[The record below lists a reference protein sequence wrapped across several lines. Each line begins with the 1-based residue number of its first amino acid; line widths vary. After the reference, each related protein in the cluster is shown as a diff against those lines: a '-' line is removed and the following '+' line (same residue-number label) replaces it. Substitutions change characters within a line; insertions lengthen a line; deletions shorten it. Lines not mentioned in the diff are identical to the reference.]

1 MTDAVA
7 VWQATQPITH
17 DEPLSDLALVAS
29 AKKADADAFS
39 QLVLRHQHFVYNL
52 AYRFMRDPAVAED
65 MAQEAFLKAFR
76 LLNGFRCDCAFST
89 WLYRVTISV
98 CLSELERR
106 KKRNEVEFQ
115 EHHASTHASLPHA
128 MDFDEPEL
136 IRACVAK
143 LPPHYAT
150 VITLYYLDELPYEEI
165 VQILRISKGTLKTW
179 MHRARNELRG
189 IVEKE
194 LNVRG

>member
-7 VWQATQPITH
+7 LWQTAKPVPN
-17 DEPLSDLALVAS
+17 DEPLSDLALVVL

-39 QLVLRHQHFVYNL
+39 QLVRRHQHFVFNL
-52 AYRFMRDPAVAED
+52 AYRFMRDPLAAED

-76 LLNGFRCDCAFST
+76 LLNGFRGDCAFST

-115 EHHASTHASLPHA
+115 EHHASADASPPRS
-128 MDFDEPEL
+128 MDFDETER
-136 IRACVAK
+136 IRACVTK
-143 LPPHYAT
+143 LPQNYAT

-194 LNVRG
+194 LNAHG